1 MKRYFLLIVVLIYSI
16 TINAQ
21 KISFDRIEED
31 GVRHIGT
38 EGKDI
43 KIENATYKFSLTVFS
58 SPNSKRY
65 CLLISSIWNMDEGCI
80 LMIKLK
86 NEEVIKLIANNINVG
101 KVDWPKYDPIIGN
114 STSSGIMSTEKID
127 YYVSLYSLDND
138 LLDKINQEGIV
149 KLRVAFKSKFF
160 EKVWKKD
167 ELGKFLK
174 QSQIKIEDQLKKAHI
189 SSSTISIE
197 DGF

>member
-1 MKRYFLLIVVLIYSI
+1 
-16 TINAQ
+16 
-21 KISFDRIEED
+21 
-31 GVRHIGT
+31 
-38 EGKDI
+38 
-43 KIENATYKFSLTVFS
+43 
-58 SPNSKRY
+58 
-65 CLLISSIWNMDEGCI
+65 
-80 LMIKLK
+80 MIKLK

-114 STSSGIMSTEKID
+114 PTSSGIMSTEKID

-138 LLDKINQEGIV
+138 LLDKINKEGIV